1 MQRARL
7 TAAVGFRGS
16 KKALLPPV
24 PSLRARP
31 GYSTITER
39 SPKSL
44 VVGDGQSDA
53 SPTAGAMQGLM
64 PSQNIQ
70 DAFLNTARKER
81 LPVTIYLT
89 SGVKLS
95 GRVRGFDKYCVVFET
110 NHQEQLIFKH
120 AISTVVTSRPHHHP
134 AGAARAEE
142 PAEKDEAAHVPGLP
156 AS

>member
-1 MQRARL
+1 
-7 TAAVGFRGS
+7 
-16 KKALLPPV
+16 
-24 PSLRARP
+24 
-31 GYSTITER
+31 
-39 SPKSL
+39 
-44 VVGDGQSDA
+44 
-53 SPTAGAMQGLM
+53 M

-81 LPVTIYLT
+81 LPVVIYLT

-134 AGAARAEE
+134 AGAPRTEEPRTEEPRAEE
-142 PAEKDEAAHVPGLP
+142 PAERDEAAHVPGLP